1 MSKGWRDI
9 SRVQLP
15 PTTGICLPT
24 WRLSKPTSGVLM
36 EVLLCRHDRVPPWPL
51 VIELRDPLASLEI
64 LEGGTEIARA
74 LITWL
79 GFPAASPQLKLGGAQ
94 ALSHLIS
101 IRKPAKVASPRRTF
115 LGTLGR
121 DRMFAFSSLS
131 FYFIF
136 CYTTVR
142 FKEGAVARDGQ
153 RQAETTDSLRW
164 KLGSHG
170 AL

>member
-1 MSKGWRDI
+1 
-9 SRVQLP
+9 
-15 PTTGICLPT
+15 
-24 WRLSKPTSGVLM
+24 
-36 EVLLCRHDRVPPWPL
+36 
-51 VIELRDPLASLEI
+51 
-64 LEGGTEIARA
+64 
-74 LITWL
+74 
-79 GFPAASPQLKLGGAQ
+79 
-94 ALSHLIS
+94 
-101 IRKPAKVASPRRTF
+101 
-115 LGTLGR
+115 
-121 DRMFAFSSLS
+121 MFAFSSLS